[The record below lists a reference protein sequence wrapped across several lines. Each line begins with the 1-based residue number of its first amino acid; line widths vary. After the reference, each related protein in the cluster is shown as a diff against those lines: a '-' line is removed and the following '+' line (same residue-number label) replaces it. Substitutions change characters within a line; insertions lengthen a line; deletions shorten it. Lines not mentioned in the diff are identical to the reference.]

1 MSASITRNSRKTHE
15 NTKNKYL
22 LGGPLNYPPVPHTKS
37 TKINEI
43 HEKGDRGGRK
53 EIFSFHKGHR
63 EYPILFSDFGVRSR
77 DSGAE
82 RLAAG
87 YPIF

>member
-1 MSASITRNSRKTHE
+1 MRVSGHFVFCFFYFIMVSCTGFFRVVPLITRNSRKTHE

-43 HEKGDRGGRK
+43 HEKGDRGRS
-53 EIFSFHKGHR
+53 ISDT
-63 EYPILFSDFGVRSR
+63 EYKK
-77 DSGAE
+77 
-82 RLAAG
+82 
-87 YPIF
+87 